1 MKKKVLSVILSVAMV
16 ASLLAG
22 CGSTGAAAPEAAAPE
37 AAAEEETAAEP
48 EAEAEAE
55 AAEPAAETEAA
66 EASDGKTDTEK
77 VNPTGQKYKIA
88 LSNSF
93 MGNDWR
99 QQMERIAEYVAS
111 QEPYA
116 SRCELTIV
124 NCENDAES
132 QAASIDA
139 LSQQGYDCILV
150 DPASET
156 GVNQAIER
164 ACDAGIKVVVFDQ
177 PASVSNENA
186 WHIRIDGG
194 RSYSILATWMAEAI
208 GGAGNVVLDQGL
220 QGAAEAELEYNA
232 SKAVFESYDGIK
244 IASDYLSNYGLS
256 EGEQALASVIAAN
269 PDIDAVTTQG
279 YCASV
284 INAFKKAGLDIP
296 VSCGGG
302 YNGNGKALM
311 ENDAQGIIDVYI
323 AGLSAIALNYAIR
336 IMDGE
341 EMAEE
346 TIVDCAFI
354 ATSNEYDMG
363 EFSDVPIDIFE
374 EGVNYF
380 NDQPDELI
388 WPAVPSTFG
397 LDIPMS
403 VVTGE

>member
-1 MKKKVLSVILSVAMV
+1 MKKRVISIILSAAMV
-16 ASLLAG
+16 SALLFG
-22 CGSTGAAAPEAAAPE
+22 CGGPQKSETKPAASSETK
-37 AAAEEETAAEP
+37 ETASDETKQ
-48 EAEAEAE
+48 
-55 AAEPAAETEAA
+55 AETTAA
-66 EASDGKTDTEK
+66 DDGKTDTERI
-77 VNPTGQKYKIA
+77 NPKGDKYKIA

-99 QQMERIAEYVAS
+99 QQMEKIAEYVAS

-139 LSQQGYDCILV
+139 LTQQGYDCILV

-156 GVNQAIER
+156 GVNQAIKR
-164 ACDAGIKVVVFDQ
+164 ACEAGIKIVVFDQ
-177 PASVSNENA
+177 PASISNENC

-194 RSYSILATWMAEAI
+194 RSYSILATWMAEAM
-208 GGAGNVVLDQGL
+208 GGKGNVVLDQGL

-232 SKAVFESYDGIK
+232 SKSVFESYDGID
-244 IASDYLSNYGLS
+244 IVSDYLSNYGLS

-296 VSCGGG
+296 ISCGGG
-302 YNGNGKALM
+302 YNGNGKALV
-311 ENDAQGIIDVYI
+311 ENKAQGIIDVYI

-341 EMAEE
+341 EMDEE
-346 TIVDCAFI
+346 TLVDCAFI

-363 EFSDVPIDIFE
+363 EYADVPVDVFE

-388 WPAVPSTFG
+388 WPAVPSSFG
-397 LDIPMS
+397 MDIPMD
-403 VVTGE
+403 VVTD